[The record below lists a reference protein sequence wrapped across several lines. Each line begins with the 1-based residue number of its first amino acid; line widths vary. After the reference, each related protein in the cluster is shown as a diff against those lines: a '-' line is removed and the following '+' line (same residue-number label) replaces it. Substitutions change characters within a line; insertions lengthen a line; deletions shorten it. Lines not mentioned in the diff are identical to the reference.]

1 MSEFYMEAR
10 PDTIAA
16 RARGA
21 AIACGLALTLAVIMT
36 WPLASGLGRLGR
48 TTNMDGLYGIWNVG
62 WVSRTIVT
70 DPASLFDANIFYPHR
85 STLAYSEANILAG
98 VVGIPAW
105 VLAHNAYAA
114 HNSAVLFAFAT
125 TFLGTWVLARRLSG
139 RADVAVVAAI
149 LFAFCPYFYSHSAHV
164 QLLMAGGMPLSMLAL
179 HRLVDSPSMGR
190 GAVLGVTLAT
200 QALACAYYGIFAG
213 LMVGYGVLFFA
224 TWRRLWTVREFWI
237 AVVIGAAVA
246 GLIVFPFLLP
256 YLELQEGG
264 FVRSLDDA
272 RRYSATWQSYL
283 ASPAHLHRPILALA
297 RELGWRMGEVLFPG
311 VLAIV
316 LGVVGIV
323 LCWRRDPGTAA
334 SRDDRETLALYG
346 SLGILAF
353 WASFGPPAGLYTAL
367 YRVVPLFTFL
377 RAPSRFGLL
386 VVLVLSI
393 FAAIALA
400 RIRGSAGSDQP
411 PLKLRRSAGAL
422 AKAEDPALHEWPDQP
437 PLKLRR
443 SAGALAKAED
453 SALHRRRHAVATGIA
468 ILAIAELNV
477 VPFPWERALP
487 VSTNYRVL
495 ASMPRAVVAEFP
507 FYGERVAFPLH
518 AQYMALSTTHWMPL
532 VNGYSDYIPQDFR
545 QAASVLDSFPSTDT
559 FKILERHRVRYVG
572 IHWDMYGP
580 RAEEIRA
587 KLKDFSQYL
596 RPLAADDTMSLYEI
610 VSFP

>member
-1 MSEFYMEAR
+1 MSAFYMEAR

-21 AIACGLALTLAVIMT
+21 AIACGLALVLAVLMT

-70 DPASLFDANIFYPHR
+70 DPGALFDANIFYPHR
-85 STLAYSEANILAG
+85 STLAYSEANIVAG
-98 VVGIPAW
+98 VIGIPAW
-105 VLAHNAYAA
+105 LLTGNAYAA
-114 HNSAVLFAFAT
+114 HNTALLFAFAS
-125 TFLGTWVLARRLSG
+125 TFLGMWLLARYLSG
-139 RADVAVVAAI
+139 RADAAAVAAM

-164 QLLMAGGMPLSMLAL
+164 QLLMAGGMPLSLLAL
-179 HRLVDSPSMGR
+179 HRLADAPSLQR
-190 GAVLGVTLAT
+190 GAALGAALAA

-224 TWRRLWTVREFWI
+224 LRRRLWRASAFWI
-237 AVVIGAAVA
+237 AIVVAVAVA
-246 GLIVFPFLLP
+246 GMIVLPFLLP

-283 ASPAHLHRPILALA
+283 ASPSHFHRPILGLA
-297 RELGWRMGEVLFPG
+297 RQLGWRPGEVLFPG
-311 VLAIV
+311 VLALA
-316 LGVVGIV
+316 LGIVGIAM
-323 LCWRRDPGTAA
+323 CWRRDPAVVT

-346 SLGILAF
+346 SLGVLAF
-353 WASFGPPAGLYTAL
+353 WGSFGPPAGLYTVL

-386 VVLVLSI
+386 VVFVLSI
-393 FAAIALA
+393 SAAIALA
-400 RIRGSAGSDQP
+400 RIISMAGS
-411 PLKLRRSAGAL
+411 
-422 AKAEDPALHEWPDQP
+422 DPALH
-437 PLKLRR
+437 RR
-443 SAGALAKAED
+443 SRL
-453 SALHRRRHAVATGIA
+453 VAAAFGIV
-468 ILAIAELNV
+468 AIAELNV
-477 VPFPWERALP
+477 IPFPWERALA

-507 FYGERVAFPLH
+507 FYGERIAFPLH
-518 AQYMALSTTHWMPL
+518 AQYMVLSTTHWMPL

-545 QAASVLDSFPSTDT
+545 EAAFVLDSFPSTDT
-559 FKILERHRVRYVG
+559 FKILERRRVRYIG

-580 RAEEIRA
+580 RQEEIRT
-587 KLKDFSQYL
+587 KLKDFTQYL
-596 RPLAADDTMSLYEI
+596 RPLASDETMALYEI